1 MTLHPGVS
9 AEFEVE
15 VGPADTAVALG
26 SGELEVLGTPRVVAL
41 VEQATVRA
49 VAEHLDDGQTT
60 VGIEVALRHRR
71 ASLLGDRVRVT
82 AELVEIVGIR
92 LTFDVSVRGGE
103 ALLADGRVQRAVV
116 DGVQFMARLQR

>member
-1 MTLHPGVS
+1 MTLRPGFS

-15 VGPADTAVALG
+15 VRPTDTAVALG
-26 SGELEVLGTPRVVAL
+26 SGDLVVLGTPRVVAL

-49 VAEHLDDGQTT
+49 VAEHLDEGQTT
-60 VGIEVALRHRR
+60 VGIEVTLHHRR

-82 AELVEIVGIR
+82 AELVEIEGAR

-103 ALLADGRVQRAVV
+103 ALLADGRVRRAVV
-116 DGVQFMARLQR
+116 DGAQFMARLQR